1 VGLQGGLLRS
11 GGGRRLGSV
20 ELEVRRVC
28 GSIGACGDAYH
39 YDRDG
44 NEDPVAKPT
53 TCQYVLVL
61 GLKLSV
67 YPAYKSVGS
76 RLIVWSAPR
85 TAMTAVEGPW
95 VDRSFTET

>member
-1 VGLQGGLLRS
+1 VELQGGLLRS

-39 YDRDG
+39 YNRDG
-44 NEDPVAKPT
+44 NEDPVAKPA

-61 GLKLSV
+61 GLELCGLSSLQKCRITIDHLV
-67 YPAYKSVGS
+67 CS
-76 RLIVWSAPR
+76 
-85 TAMTAVEGPW
+85 
-95 VDRSFTET
+95 

>member
-11 GGGRRLGSV
+11 GGGRQLGSV

-28 GSIGACGDAYH
+28 RSIEACADAYH

-44 NEDPVAKPT
+44 NEDPVAKPA

-61 GLKLSV
+61 GLELEVCSSLQKCRITIDHLV
-67 YPAYKSVGS
+67 
-76 RLIVWSAPR
+76 
-85 TAMTAVEGPW
+85 
-95 VDRSFTET
+95 RS